1 MARARKLKS
10 GAKAHDFTHEER
22 AKGGRARAEKLRER
36 REAAEEKL
44 EGVVDEAIEC
54 LVAEMRAKGP
64 DRTRAAVHILDRV
77 LGKSTQRLEG
87 KLELRRADL
96 LDEAKEQPP
105 RVRQPSASKPRPARR
120 ANRAPCA
127 GDRERGRGQRG
138 RLARPGGAAPSGPA
152 I

>member
-87 KLELRRADL
+87 KLEVRRADL
-96 LDEAKEQPP
+96 LAEAKEQL
-105 RVRQPSASKPRPARR
+105 RREYASQAP
-120 ANRAPCA
+120 ANRAQLDA
-127 GDRERGRGQRG
+127 LIERRAQAIANGDGDSEGD
-138 RLARPGGAAPSGPA
+138 
-152 I
+152 